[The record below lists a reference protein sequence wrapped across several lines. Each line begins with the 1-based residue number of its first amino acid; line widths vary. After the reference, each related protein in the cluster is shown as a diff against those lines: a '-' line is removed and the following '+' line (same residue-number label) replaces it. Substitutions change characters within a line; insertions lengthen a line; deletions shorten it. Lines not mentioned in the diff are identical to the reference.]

1 MLFYD
6 GGKAGIVPG
15 LFLQRA
21 LLHIGSF
28 SLPAVHQS
36 ECFQLTNCFSGSYT
50 ADGELT
56 AEFTFRWKLS
66 SGLKNLIADLRRKII
81 GNLSVIGIG

>member
-1 MLFYD
+1 MKRTL
-6 GGKAGIVPG
+6 IPVI
-15 LFLQRA
+15 LFLAVGIGILAYSFSLSYSKMQYEKDI
-21 LLHIGSF
+21 LLHI
-28 SLPAVHQS
+28 LN
-36 ECFQLTNCFSGSYT
+36 LDDN
-50 ADGELT
+50 GELT